1 MISILTFIISNT
13 VDKIMEAAFSD
24 NIKKKQ
30 IKFEKLLGLNSR
42 LFYFILVCVISV
54 SLIQNSYAQTQNT
67 EEQITFS
74 DNMLND
80 PIAQDILKKIEQT
93 KKMIEELKQ
102 KEYEQNQ
109 AKENL
114 EKVRKLSIERLN
126 QKLDEWE
133 RLWEKHSSKNSFDR
147 FVNKKPSWVQGVFWD
162 QFEFKEQKV
171 NAGRSA
177 MNQILTNGGTMEDAK
192 NAYIKAASTQRIE
205 LIEMN
210 AQFNVKHNLAY
221 YK

>member
-13 VDKIMEAAFSD
+13 VDKIMEAAFSH

-54 SLIQNSYAQTQNT
+54 SLIQNSYAQTQLSS
-67 EEQITFS
+67 EEQITLS
-74 DNMLND
+74 GNLLND

-114 EKVRKLSIERLN
+114 EMIRKLSVDRLN

-133 RLWEKHSSKNSFDR
+133 RLRKTF
-147 FVNKKPSWVQGVFWD
+147 
-162 QFEFKEQKV
+162 
-171 NAGRSA
+171 
-177 MNQILTNGGTMEDAK
+177 
-192 NAYIKAASTQRIE
+192 
-205 LIEMN
+205 
-210 AQFNVKHNLAY
+210 
-221 YK
+221 